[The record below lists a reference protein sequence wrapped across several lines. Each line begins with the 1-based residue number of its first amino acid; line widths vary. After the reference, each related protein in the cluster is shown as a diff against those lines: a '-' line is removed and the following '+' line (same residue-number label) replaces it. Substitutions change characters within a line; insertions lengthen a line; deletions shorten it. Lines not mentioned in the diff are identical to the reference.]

1 MSDAETSYSPDPE
14 DPARHFLKAYPVG
27 KWSIM
32 NYLNANR
39 ELLGTKNGFSILC
52 DSWLRELAR
61 VIDDTA
67 VSDRKRKA
75 ATKLLNRYKVAG
87 EDHRAARVAYDL
99 AKIEKSGQPQIVITG
114 SNTFTNATVSL
125 NASIP
130 PSSSPEPGPAFSTRK
145 RKREGKRP
153 AAAPGF
159 IKHFAESFRC
169 MDKSQKWLLPSGIC
183 VEDQLYNCFK
193 NAPKECAVHSWVI
206 DIRDTS
212 VQGCFPEEKD
222 WEAIC
227 AAVPPMPDPNLS
239 FVRSMLQFATLR
251 TADQLRDYLDITP
264 AFKPEELPNLT
275 PEERLGRR
283 WVNTVLRCWSDLCQ
297 TPNVFE
303 QNHREFCGESKSLCT
318 TDRKNLHPEHKKRKR
333 IGHLYDGILQINGHE
348 VGVAEHARYFAGEKE
363 KKWVADTLKVVK
375 VLHDMLYHLQMHVH
389 PDSPSGLGGLHVV
402 GMVTAG
408 WRCQFLRM
416 VYGKGYICLLSTDD
430 VRKIPTS
437 VENISSLLELLG
449 FLWKTREML
458 NRCEATINP
467 ILTPEQLAERLM
479 KPSSPAL
486 VPPKSTLMIP
496 RSVETDDGITT
507 CKGLN
512 NGNDTEEETE
522 AE

>member
-1 MSDAETSYSPDPE
+1 MHHCRLHPPPNQGQHPAHGSGNGNGRAKDPPQLQGTYTHKTQHYPTS
-14 DPARHFLKAYPVG
+14 
-27 KWSIM
+27 
-32 NYLNANR
+32 AN
-39 ELLGTKNGFSILC
+39 S
-52 DSWLRELAR
+52 
-61 VIDDTA
+61 
-67 VSDRKRKA
+67 
-75 ATKLLNRYKVAG
+75 
-87 EDHRAARVAYDL
+87 
-99 AKIEKSGQPQIVITG
+99 
-114 SNTFTNATVSL
+114 
-125 NASIP
+125 
-130 PSSSPEPGPAFSTRK
+130 STR
-145 RKREGKRP
+145 
-153 AAAPGF
+153 F

-169 MDKSQKWLLPSGIC
+169 MDKSRKWLLPSGIY
-183 VEDQLYNCFK
+183 VEDRLYNCFK
-193 NAPKECAVHSWVI
+193 DAPKECAVHSWVI

-212 VQGCFPEEKD
+212 VRECFPREED

-227 AAVPPMPDPNLS
+227 AAIPPMPDPNPS

-283 WVNTVLRCWSDLCQ
+283 WVNAVLRRWSDLCQ

-303 QNHREFCGESKSLCT
+303 QNHREFWYISNFWGAVFDQCMSTIPGSYMSRGESKSLCT
-318 TDRKNLHPEHKKRKR
+318 TDRKNMHPEHKKRKR
-333 IGHLYDGILQINGHE
+333 IGHLYDGILQLNGHE

-389 PDSPSGLGGLHVV
+389 SDSPDGLGGLHVV

-449 FLWKTREML
+449 FLWKTR
-458 NRCEATINP
+458 
-467 ILTPEQLAERLM
+467 
-479 KPSSPAL
+479 
-486 VPPKSTLMIP
+486 V
-496 RSVETDDGITT
+496 RS
-507 CKGLN
+507 LLLHY
-512 NGNDTEEETE
+512 
-522 AE
+522 A